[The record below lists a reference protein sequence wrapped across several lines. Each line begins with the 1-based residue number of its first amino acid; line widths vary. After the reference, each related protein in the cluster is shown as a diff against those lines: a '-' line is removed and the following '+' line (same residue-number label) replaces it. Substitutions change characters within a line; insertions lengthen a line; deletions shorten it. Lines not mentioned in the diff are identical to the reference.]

1 MELRREDLDNAKE
14 IDDGG
19 LSYPLF
25 ENARPASRHHKANTP
40 VADLH
45 EGALDMAN
53 LEDRSEYRPT
63 ATAPFDASINAH
75 VANTLIGDVSHPQL
89 DVAAIPDLKYSPSE
103 HGDLIDYD
111 NEGDYDEEFNYPGTS
126 TGSSTIQGDVLETV
140 ADRPGHSIN
149 GTTASEHEDEIA
161 RLTSL
166 ESVSIP
172 VQDDQLILRSFS
184 DGKVGDHSGFLSH
197 TNDGRNWNAATKYRE
212 NRENLEAFKRT
223 ETSICIRD
231 LQTHNESNDDAGT
244 RYNEGDS
251 ILSMSNHNSR
261 QEEDLIH
268 DNTGHEPFTSPVNGG
283 GDTENDQEYPDT
295 SRSPPGNTARTPP
308 RVEDMAHS
316 TKKKRNQNHGISLL
330 SNSNYFSIPQNVSQ
344 IQTPRT
350 TEKSQGKTADDDEI
364 TYEGDGNDPEPSR
377 TYTFKQNSELT
388 PPLKRTR
395 NDLDDSGIVDCNPK
409 GEDQYFVKF

>member
-14 IDDGG
+14 IDDRG
-19 LSYPLF
+19 LTSPLV
-25 ENARPASRHHKANTP
+25 EKARPDSRHHKANTP

-53 LEDRSEYRPT
+53 LEDRSEYRPS

-75 VANTLIGDVSHPQL
+75 VASTLIGDVTHPQL
-89 DVAAIPDLKYSPSE
+89 DVAAIHDLKYSSSE

-111 NEGDYDEEFNYPGTS
+111 NEGDYNEEFNYPGTS
-126 TGSSTIQGDVLETV
+126 TGSSTIQGDVLESV
-140 ADRPGHSIN
+140 ADRPGHSLN

-166 ESVSIP
+166 ESVSIT
-172 VQDDQLILRSFS
+172 VQDDQLILRSIS
-184 DGKVGDHSGFLSH
+184 DGKVGDHSGVLSH
-197 TNDGRNWNAATKYRE
+197 TNDGRSCNAATKYRE
-212 NRENLEAFKRT
+212 NRENPEAFNRT
-223 ETSICIRD
+223 ET
-231 LQTHNESNDDAGT
+231 DAGT
-244 RYNEGDS
+244 RYDEGDS
-251 ILSMSNHNSR
+251 ILSMSNHDLR

-283 GDTENDQEYPDT
+283 GDTENDQEYLDT
-295 SRSPPGNTARTPP
+295 SRSPLGNTARTLP

-316 TKKKRNQNHGISLL
+316 TKKKRNQNHGVNLL

-344 IQTPRT
+344 LQTPRT
-350 TEKSQGKTADDDEI
+350 TEISQGKTADDDEI

-377 TYTFKQNSELT
+377 AYTFKQNSELT

-395 NDLDDSGIVDCNPK
+395 NDLEDSCTVDSNPK